1 MKKFRKSL
9 IILGLAASSI
19 CGIGI
24 AGFSY
29 QNEEIA
35 QTLAATPST
44 TYPVISPDIY
54 YASFDDSGSGD
65 AFLSKLRTFNMQN
78 RKSNISY
85 GSLNGIYCYTDYDP
99 STVKYDSNGQ
109 PYGTK
114 LLSFYSGKSTTS
126 YNKEHVWPNSRGGG
140 SDKGKSGSPYV
151 EDDVFMPRPTIK
163 EENSDR
169 GNSSY
174 VEGMCHSSNGWDPV
188 TAFEKSLGVYESI
201 RGECARIIFYCMTVN
216 SKLRLVDDAN
226 TDFAGSGGRV
236 TMGKLSDML
245 KWHLTNPVNEREINR
260 QSGGQYLQGNRN
272 AFVDHRSY
280 ACKIWGNTNSTT
292 KSLCDQYNGWTDG
305 DEPITTKTLTGI
317 SITGT
322 ANKLVYNAGESF
334 QTAGLTVTASY
345 DEDGVK
351 TTENVTSK
359 VSVSPN
365 PLTAGTTSVTLSYTF
380 DSTTKTTTYS
390 GITVSNPVSKTLSSL
405 SVTGTPTKSTYKVG
419 DAFNMNGLTVT
430 ANFSDGSKTNVT
442 NNDVVVSPSI
452 IQANTTKVT
461 FSYTY
466 DGITKTV
473 DFSNF
478 IVETSTFYGTA
489 DDPLTV
495 TEAMSIIRNECK
507 TAGTFTNEQIYCRA
521 TISSYRDKD
530 TTNNRLRQ
538 VVVTDGTTNVPIYT
552 LCMSVSSLASVEVGD
567 EILFHGYG
575 ANYDGNLEFTYRN
588 LSGGGSADVICD
600 KFYNKIIPVTSVT
613 FGTIDTNVYTGDIV
627 DLPVVVLPQDATDK
641 TLRFTSSDPSVA
653 TVDNN
658 GQVTFL
664 KAGTVTFTASSV
676 STSGKSSQL
685 TFNVQSR
692 YVPVE
697 LISVSPTNIEVDVDT
712 SQQLNVTVSPL
723 AATTKNV
730 SYISSDTNVATVN
743 SNGLVS
749 FVGAGEVD
757 ITVRGADSKF
767 AVAHFTVVEPVV
779 IIDVREINLSESS
792 VSLEVGETKELDY
805 ELVPENATDKSVMWT
820 SSNNEVARVSD
831 DGEITAFRAGTATI
845 TISTLDNSISD
856 TCLVTVIDKPQ
867 PVTKTLVEI
876 VVAKNPDKTT
886 YELNE
891 PYDETGLVIEAHYL
905 DGSSEDVTDQCDS
918 NKGSV
923 KTSSIGLSRINYTY
937 KTFSIFVNIY
947 VLDNQPTEL
956 KITKNPLKL
965 NYFAEEEF
973 STIGLEVKAVIGGIE
988 TIVTN
993 LVNISYDFDKSKVV
1007 TIKFGE
1013 LTQEIEVT
1021 IETGTITVE
1030 HKAVDYTYV
1039 FEDKLGETA
1048 KDKVTL
1054 DSWKVLEY
1062 YYNSLDDAT
1071 KEALKSVVT
1080 AYGNGEVSAAEGNV
1094 EKLKECVSDYD
1105 EIYLLHKD
1113 EGFNDFMKRSPKAP
1127 TPSPDPTPTKGLN
1140 PLIVVGIIGGIVV
1153 LIILIIVISVSASKK
1168 NKKKHS

>member
-1 MKKFRKSL
+1 MKKLRKSL
-9 IILGLAASSI
+9 IVLGLSATAICGLGFIAGSTKEAIETHATAHVDNFEEYDWQNYSGSYYSFIKPNLTNGLNGTLRTTLTENILPKAWYTYSSSGETHLSSILQKADEDPTNSNNMIYFYTRDSVKKNAAS
-19 CGIGI
+19 
-24 AGFSY
+24 
-29 QNEEIA
+29 
-35 QTLAATPST
+35 TW
-44 TYPVISPDIY
+44 
-54 YASFDDSGSGD
+54 
-65 AFLSKLRTFNMQN
+65 N
-78 RKSNISY
+78 R
-85 GSLNGIYCYTDYDP
+85 
-99 STVKYDSNGQ
+99 
-109 PYGTK
+109 
-114 LLSFYSGKSTTS
+114 
-126 YNKEHVWPNSRGGG
+126 EHVWPQSLSGGCWGTSAGGG
-140 SDKGKSGSPYV
+140 SDLLHIRPTYEKTNSTRGNLLYGEFSGGTQCTYEGMTYGYKSGGY
-151 EDDVFMPRPTIK
+151 FMPLPSVKGDVARDLMYVWTAYKNKYGNLPNVTNTI
-163 EENSDR
+163 D
-169 GNSSY
+169 SY
-174 VEGMCHSSNGWDPV
+174 
-188 TAFEKSLGVYESI
+188 
-201 RGECARIIFYCMTVN
+201 
-216 SKLRLVDDAN
+216 N
-226 TDFAGSGGRV
+226 T
-236 TMGKLSDML
+236 LL
-245 KWHLTNPVNEREINR
+245 KWHTEDKPDIMEAHRNDVSE
-260 QSGGQYLQGNRN
+260 SSLQKNRN
-272 AFVDHRSY
+272 PFVDHPEY
-280 ACKIWGNTNSTT
+280 AWKIFGDSVSASVKSACMDAYPDSTT
-292 KSLCDQYNGWTDG
+292 PTA
-305 DEPITTKTLTGI
+305 KTLTSI
-317 SITGT
+317 SVSGT

-345 DEDGVK
+345 NEDGVT
-351 TTENVTSK
+351 TTENVTGK

-380 DSTTKTTTYS
+380 GSTTKTTTYS

-405 SVTGTPTKSTYKVG
+405 SVTGIPTKSTYKVG

-430 ANFSDGSKTNVT
+430 ANFSDGSKTNVA
-442 NNDVVVSPSI
+442 NNDVAVTPSI

-466 DGITKTV
+466 EGITKTV

-489 DDPLTV
+489 DDPLTA

-521 TISSYRDKD
+521 TISSFRDKD

-538 VVVTDGTTNVPIYT
+538 VVVADDETDILIFT
-552 LCMSVSSLASVEVGD
+552 LNMSVSSLASVEVGD

-575 ANYDGNLEFTYRN
+575 ANYGGTLEFTYRN
-588 LSGGGSADVICD
+588 LSDGTSADVICD

-613 FGTIDTNVYTGDIV
+613 FGTIDTNVYTGDVV

-653 TVDNN
+653 TVDTN

-664 KAGTVTFTASSV
+664 KGGIVTFTASSV
-676 STSGKSSQL
+676 STSGKSSQI
-685 TFNVQSR
+685 TFNVQNK

-697 LISVSPTNIEVDVDT
+697 SISVSPTGGEVDVDT
-712 SQQLNVTVSPL
+712 TQQLYVVVSPVT
-723 AATTKNV
+723 ATNKNV
-730 SYISSDTNVATVN
+730 SYTSSDTSVATVN

-757 ITVRGADSKF
+757 ITVRGADSKV

-831 DGEITAFRAGTATI
+831 DGEITAFKAGTATI
-845 TISTLDNSISD
+845 TISTLDKSISD

-905 DGSSEDVTDQCDS
+905 DGSSEDVTNQCES
-918 NKGSV
+918 NKDSV
-923 KTSSIGLSRINYTY
+923 KTSSVGLSRINYIY

-993 LVNISYDFDKSKVV
+993 LVNISYDFESENKFV
-1007 TIKFGE
+1007 TIEFGG
-1013 LTQEIEVT
+1013 LTQQIEVT

-1080 AYGNGEVSAAEGNV
+1080 AYGNGEVSAAEGNA

-1127 TPSPDPTPTKGLN
+1127 TPTPTPDPTPKQGIDPVIL
-1140 PLIVVGIIGGIVV
+1140 VAIIGGVVV

-1168 NKKKHS
+1168 GKKKHA